1 VTQVE
6 DNSLVASPTI
16 RRFVAIV
23 AATTL
28 ALIWATTAHAQTSA
42 DNQYGSPTDSGET
55 AITQALDS
63 SGDTGSGTSGSSGT
77 TSLTGVSP
85 GEGSG
90 TSGSSG
96 TTSLTGVSPGEGS
109 GTAGT
114 SDSSGTSSLTGVLPE
129 TGGPLLPLALL
140 GGLAL
145 SSAGVLLARRNRDR

>member
-1 VTQVE
+1 MTQVE

-90 TSGSSG
+90 T
-96 TTSLTGVSPGEGS
+96 
-109 GTAGT
+109 AGT